1 MIDGPKTAL
10 GIDYGTKR
18 IGYAVSDGLG
28 WSARP
33 LEVYARKDLE
43 QDLAYL
49 AALVESQ
56 EIVRI
61 VIGIPYRLNGDAGPE
76 AVRAQGFVDSVRLAL
91 PGIEVSTI
99 DEALTT
105 FEANRLMD
113 EHGVK
118 NREKK
123 KKLRDAYA
131 AAVLLQEDL
140 DLRAS
145 ARKQLEF
152 DGRDSE
158 QF

>member
-1 MIDGPKTAL
+1 MIDAPKTAL
-10 GIDYGTKR
+10 GIDYGSKR

-33 LEVYARKDLE
+33 LEVYARKDLK

-49 AALVESQ
+49 ANVVESH

-61 VIGIPYRLNGDAGPE
+61 VVGIPYRLNGDAGPE
-76 AVRAQGFVDSVRLAL
+76 ALRAQGFVEAIRTAL
-91 PGIEVSTI
+91 PEIEVSTI

-140 DLRAS
+140 DIRAS
-145 ARKQLEF
+145 ELKRLNS
-152 DGRDSE
+152 DGIDFE
-158 QF
+158 